1 MVTTAITNITIIG
14 ILTIFSMALFAN
26 VLLQACSATS
36 VRFIYIFVLLILD
49 KTQFLP
55 DQIMFHLYNQT
66 SGAIETISNE
76 TGKDIT
82 RYFKY
87 TQEQNTVTISKS
99 TIYIHYN
106 LQIPSPSNP
115 NAISIERVNRAFNVQ
130 YIVNPDPR
138 FIIPSTTYFGE
149 LYSKFSSING
159 ITYNKINIQVIIPHD
174 LYKYQSLMVEY
185 ASMNK

>member
-14 ILTIFSMALFAN
+14 ILTIFSMTLFAN
-26 VLLQACSATS
+26 MLIQACSATS
-36 VRFIYIFVLLILD
+36 VRLMYIFVPLTLD

-76 TGKDIT
+76 TGKDII

-106 LQIPSPSNP
+106 L
-115 NAISIERVNRAFNVQ
+115 
-130 YIVNPDPR
+130 
-138 FIIPSTTYFGE
+138 
-149 LYSKFSSING
+149 
-159 ITYNKINIQVIIPHD
+159 
-174 LYKYQSLMVEY
+174 
-185 ASMNK
+185 